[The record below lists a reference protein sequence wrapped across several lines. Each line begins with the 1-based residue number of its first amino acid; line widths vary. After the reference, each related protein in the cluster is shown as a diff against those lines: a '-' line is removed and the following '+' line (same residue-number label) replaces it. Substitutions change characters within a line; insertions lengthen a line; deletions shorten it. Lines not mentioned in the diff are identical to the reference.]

1 MKQMVKKKI
10 IRLKRFNMKKLI
22 ILILFCSFFLVGCSI
37 FDITGDK
44 PTEEKVEDGS
54 KEKDP
59 DDTEGDKTGDDDPD
73 ETEGDQTGED
83 DPNNTEGDK
92 TGDDDPDETEG
103 DNSGD
108 DTEDQNEELSFLEDD
123 FKYEITILNKE
134 NYKKVFKS
142 DNYLD
147 FYNVIKDFKYEKFEQ
162 CTSCTEVLYTIKYND
177 NVISVYEYNFF
188 KINDELFSLT
198 SGSFDFLKDYEY
210 TNSESSGWLPW
221 I

>member
-1 MKQMVKKKI
+1 MKQMEKKKI

-37 FDITGDK
+37 FDITDNK
-44 PTEEKVEDGS
+44 PTEEKVEEEP
-54 KEKDP
+54 KEEDS
-59 DDTEGDKTGDDDPD
+59 DDTEGDKTEEDDSSGTEGDKTGDDPD
-73 ETEGDQTGED
+73 
-83 DPNNTEGDK
+83 NTEGDNSGEDDS
-92 TGDDDPDETEG
+92 GDTEG

-134 NYKKVFKS
+134 NYKKVFKA

>member
-1 MKQMVKKKI
+1 MEKKKI

-44 PTEEKVEDGS
+44 PTEGEVEEEP
-54 KEKDP
+54 KEEDP
-59 DDTEGDKTGDDDPD
+59 FDTEGDKTEEDDSGDTEGDKTGEDDPD
-73 ETEGDQTGED
+73 ETEG
-83 DPNNTEGDK
+83 N
-92 TGDDDPDETEG
+92 
-103 DNSGD
+103 NSGD

-134 NYKKVFKS
+134 NYKKVFKAV
-142 DNYLD
+142 NYLD

-177 NVISVYEYNFF
+177 NVILVYEYNFF

>member
-1 MKQMVKKKI
+1 MEKKKI

-37 FDITGDK
+37 FDITDNK
-44 PTEEKVEDGS
+44 PTEEKVEEEP
-54 KEKDP
+54 KEEDS
-59 DDTEGDKTGDDDPD
+59 DDTEGDKTEEDDSSGTEGDKTGDDPD
-73 ETEGDQTGED
+73 
-83 DPNNTEGDK
+83 NTEGDNSGEDDS
-92 TGDDDPDETEG
+92 GDTEG

-134 NYKKVFKS
+134 NYKKVFKA